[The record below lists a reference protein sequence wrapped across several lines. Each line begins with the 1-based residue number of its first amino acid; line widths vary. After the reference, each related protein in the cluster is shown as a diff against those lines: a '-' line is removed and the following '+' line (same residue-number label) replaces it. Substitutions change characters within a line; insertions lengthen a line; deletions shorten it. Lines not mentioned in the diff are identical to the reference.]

1 LNVSELAWYGESIA
15 IPQHLQMSQMRA
27 LETGRPML
35 SATNSG
41 ATVVISPRGEV
52 VHALPYRQPGVLSA
66 TVQGMSGD
74 TPYIKLQN
82 KLFLALAA
90 FAIAGAWLW
99 SRAVRR

>member
-1 LNVSELAWYGESIA
+1 
-15 IPQHLQMSQMRA
+15 
-27 LETGRPML
+27 ML